1 MNHTSLFS
9 EVQAFLVRVEGH
21 PVLEVL
27 VTDQEKVARAIHL
40 EQVME
45 VIHLILEARLLV
57 LPRLT

>member
-1 MNHTSLFS
+1 MNHMSLFS
-9 EVQAFLVRVEGH
+9 EVQAFLVRVEGR

-45 VIHLILEARLLV
+45 VIHPILEERLLV
-57 LPRLT
+57 LFRLT